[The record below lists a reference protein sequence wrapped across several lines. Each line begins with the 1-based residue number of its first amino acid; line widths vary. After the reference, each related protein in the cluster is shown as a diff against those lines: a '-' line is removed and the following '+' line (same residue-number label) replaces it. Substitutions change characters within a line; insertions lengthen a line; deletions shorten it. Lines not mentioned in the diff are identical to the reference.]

1 MVARLPDSG
10 NVGLGRSFK
19 KAPRATN
26 ATHFVQWLGDSNME
40 DRLLGL
46 GQFGFTATN
55 NRVQTTAIKREC
67 EQTEQ
72 NKKNYESSK
81 QFNHLFHLGEQ
92 NFQAQQTQTMVCYV
106 HFA

>member
-1 MVARLPDSG
+1 MV
-10 NVGLGRSFK
+10 
-19 KAPRATN
+19 
-26 ATHFVQWLGDSNME
+26 

-81 QFNHLFHLGEQ
+81 QFNHLFHLGE
-92 NFQAQQTQTMVCYV
+92 
-106 HFA
+106 